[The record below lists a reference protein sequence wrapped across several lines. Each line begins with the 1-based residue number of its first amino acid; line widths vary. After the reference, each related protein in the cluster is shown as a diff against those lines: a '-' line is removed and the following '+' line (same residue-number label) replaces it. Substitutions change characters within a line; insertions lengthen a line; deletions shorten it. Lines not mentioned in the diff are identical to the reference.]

1 MDICHRTT
9 VMALTV
15 LFLTPCVASAADN
28 GFYAGASVSNVS
40 TSYDWRPERWG
51 LNGPAAGPS
60 GALVGPAREKGTAYK
75 VFGGIRP
82 LKSFAVEL
90 SYVDLAAA
98 ESSLSY
104 SPLILFAIPPHD
116 RISLEA
122 RAISV
127 SAVGILSVGRV
138 DLFGRVGAARWQS
151 DGTAWA
157 PPPNTAIRLQDDEGT
172 DATYG
177 AGVQLPLRRFAL
189 RLEYERLE
197 IAGDSAD
204 SLSLG
209 FTRTLR

>member
-1 MDICHRTT
+1 VSDSTT
-9 VMALTV
+9 VMALAF
-15 LFLTPCVASAADN
+15 LFLTPCVASAADK
-28 GFYAGASVSNVS
+28 GFYAGASVSDVS
-40 TSYDWRPERWG
+40 TSYDWRPERLG
-51 LNGPAAGPS
+51 LAGPAAGPS
-60 GALVGPAREKGTAYK
+60 GAMVGPAQEKGTAYK

-82 LKSFAVEL
+82 VKPFAVEL

-104 SPLILFAIPPHD
+104 SPLILFIIAPHD

-127 SAVGILSVGRV
+127 SAVGLLSVGRV
-138 DLFGRVGAARWQS
+138 ELFAKVGAAHWES
-151 DGTAWA
+151 DLAAWA
-157 PPPNTAIRLQDDEGT
+157 PPPNPVIRMKDEGT

-177 AGVQLPLRRFAL
+177 AGLQLPLRRFAL

-197 IAGDSAD
+197 LGVDSAD

-209 FTRTLR
+209 FTSSFK